1 MINMEIQKQNAA
13 IDLRLTLIDAAQCFH
28 WVETE
33 RGFGAVLEGNAVWL
47 RAGEDVSDP
56 RLRRYLDLDRDYASI
71 REEYADIPAAQAAF
85 ATCPGLHV
93 LDQPPWEAL
102 FSFILSANNNV
113 VRIRSLVYA
122 LSSAYGS
129 EADGLYGIPGPE
141 AVAGA
146 TESELR
152 ALGAGYRA
160 PYLIETARAVCEGFP
175 LEALRDMPYE
185 EAHAHLTTLKG
196 VGDKV
201 ADCVLLFGCGHAEA
215 FPVDTWV
222 AKLLHAWF
230 GMHGSRRHL
239 ARMARERFG
248 AHGGILQQF
257 LFHAARTGAVK
268 L

>member
-1 MINMEIQKQNAA
+1 MINMETQKQVPA

-71 REEYADIPAAQAAF
+71 LEEYADIPAAQAAF
-85 ATCPGLHV
+85 AACPGLRV

-122 LSSAYGS
+122 ISRAYGP

-141 AVAGA
+141 AMAGA
-146 TESELR
+146 AENELR

-185 EAHAHLTTLKG
+185 EAHARLTTLKG

>member
-47 RAGEDVSDP
+47 RAGEDVINP

-85 ATCPGLHV
+85 ATCPGLRV

-175 LEALRDMPYE
+175 LDELRDMPYE
-185 EAHAHLTTLKG
+185 EAHARLTTLKG

>member
-47 RAGEDVSDP
+47 RAGEDVIDP

-85 ATCPGLHV
+85 ATCPGLRV

-185 EAHAHLTTLKG
+185 EAHARLTTLKG

-201 ADCVLLFGCGHAEA
+201 ADCVLLFGGGHAEA

-222 AKLLHAWF
+222 AKLLHEWF
-230 GMHGSRRHL
+230 GMRGSRRHL

>member
-1 MINMEIQKQNAA
+1 MINMETQKQVPA

-71 REEYADIPAAQAAF
+71 LEEYADIPAALAAF
-85 ATCPGLHV
+85 AACPGLRV

-122 LSSAYGS
+122 ISRAYGP

-141 AVAGA
+141 AMAGA
-146 TESELR
+146 AENELR
-152 ALGAGYRA
+152 ALGAGYR
-160 PYLIETARAVCEGFP
+160 G
-175 LEALRDMPYE
+175 
-185 EAHAHLTTLKG
+185 
-196 VGDKV
+196 
-201 ADCVLLFGCGHAEA
+201 
-215 FPVDTWV
+215 
-222 AKLLHAWF
+222 
-230 GMHGSRRHL
+230 L
-239 ARMARERFG
+239 ARIDDLRARSRHRSYG
-248 AHGGILQQF
+248 ARRLRGLP
-257 LFHAARTGAVK
+257 AE
-268 L
+268 